1 MRCLFCVLCTYDRIY
16 FISLAHTAVNIMAM
30 EIDTVSPSMS
40 FDVQTRAMTFDG
52 CDVKIVYVCDK
63 ANNEINPWFK
73 VADLLRALG
82 FPENSFGTAKRRL
95 KTGQLYSYDELRTRF
110 NLYGCGGVNS
120 QLPDILTLTPNDRI
134 ALYTNEAGVYKF
146 VIRSTK
152 PSAEAFQ
159 DFICERVLP
168 DIRKYGRFIG
178 TGETPSSGGI
188 SWSAARDTGK
198 DAYKS
203 LMDAIKTE
211 VIDQSTHPLVSRG
224 LRMIYTGVGD
234 ITNRILFEGA
244 STPTIKSAHGL
255 KQRESVASRLNAS
268 GQMWRA
274 VTERELIDYVVDNA
288 AVLRTRS
295 PHELLD
301 MIRNKADDLQRAV
314 ETFRGLKP
322 QVLSQDKVKE
332 LQQAIGDTSNM
343 SEYDATLRTAM
354 VAIAPEVVKAIDERV
369 AANREKSSHR
379 AATIAK
385 TNIKTMTINQYF
397 GTAAAPAPAT
407 PAP

>member
-1 MRCLFCVLCTYDRIY
+1 MRCLFCVLCTYDHQY
-16 FISLAHTAVNIMAM
+16 FIPLTYTSTRTMTM
-30 EIDTVSPSMS
+30 EIDTMANMS
-40 FDVQTRAMTFDG
+40 FDMNACVVMLDG
-52 CDVKIVYVCDK
+52 YNINVAYVHNK
-63 ANNEINPWFK
+63 TSNELIPWFK
-73 VADLLRALG
+73 VADLLNALEYS
-82 FPENSFGTAKRRL
+82 ENAHHGAKKRL
-95 KTGQLYSYDELRTRF
+95 RSGQLYSYNELVTRF
-110 NLYGCGGVNS
+110 DVYGCHGS
-120 QLPDILTLTPNDRI
+120 TLIRPDISTLTPNDRI

-152 PSAEAFQ
+152 PSAETFQ
-159 DFICERVLP
+159 DFICEKVLP

-178 TGETPSSGGI
+178 SGGTPSQGGI
-188 SWSAARDTGK
+188 SWNAARDTGK

-322 QVLSQDKVKE
+322 QVLPPDKVKE
-332 LQQAIGDTSNM
+332 LQQAIGDISNM

-369 AANREKSSHR
+369 AANREKSSQP
-379 AATIAK
+379 AATITK
-385 TNIKTMTINQYF
+385 TSIKKMAMTINQYF
-397 GTAAAPAPAT
+397 APVPAQAPAP
-407 PAP
+407 